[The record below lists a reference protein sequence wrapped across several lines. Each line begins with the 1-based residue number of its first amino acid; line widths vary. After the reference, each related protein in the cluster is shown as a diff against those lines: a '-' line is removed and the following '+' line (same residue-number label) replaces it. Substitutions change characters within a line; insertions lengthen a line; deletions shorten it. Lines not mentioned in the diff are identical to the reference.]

1 MGVKVKVTIYPSA
14 TKQLES
20 AKKKA
25 FDATVEAVLSDI
37 KASAVVPKD
46 TGALEDSGFTLIE
59 NMVAHIIFDTP
70 YGRRLYWHPEF
81 NFRTDKNANAQGLWM
96 QTYIDGEKN
105 SFVKN
110 TYIKYLKQF
119 GGGLIK

>member
-59 NMVAHIIFDTP
+59 DMVAYIIFDTP

-110 TYIKYLKQF
+110 TYKKYLKQF